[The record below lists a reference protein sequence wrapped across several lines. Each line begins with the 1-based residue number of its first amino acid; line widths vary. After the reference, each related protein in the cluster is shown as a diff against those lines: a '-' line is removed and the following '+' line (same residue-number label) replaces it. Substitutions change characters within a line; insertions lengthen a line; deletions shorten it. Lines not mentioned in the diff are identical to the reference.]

1 MELDQ
6 SLDAIIA
13 SKPKGGIRKR
23 RPRQNKPK
31 TPAGKQQ
38 TTNAVAAIKTVI
50 SEESKI
56 IVSNLP
62 TDVTEAQ
69 IKDLFVQS
77 IGPCKRVSLAYGP
90 NGRSKGIATVI
101 FSRPGDAS
109 RAFEQYDGRMVDG
122 TRKLRVEIILNP
134 GKQLNSL
141 AARVAPLAKTTK
153 ADSKKKQARKPANNN
168 RRRRAQR
175 PKKSAEE
182 LDKEM
187 DDYFTGGEAAASTN
201 TENKE

>member
-23 RPRQNKPK
+23 RARSNKPK
-31 TPAGKQQ
+31 PTKNAKPAVNTASALKS
-38 TTNAVAAIKTVI
+38 VI

-69 IKDLFVQS
+69 VKELFVKS

-90 NGRSKGIATVI
+90 NGRSKGIATII
-101 FSRPGDAS
+101 FSRPGDAT
-109 RAFEQYDGRMVDG
+109 RAYEQYEGRLVDG
-122 TRKLRVEIILNP
+122 TRKMKVEIILDP
-134 GKQLNSL
+134 SRQLNSL
-141 AARVAPLAKTTK
+141 AARVSPASNASATASKNGAKSSKRKTT
-153 ADSKKKQARKPANNN
+153 
-168 RRRRAQR
+168 RRRRTPNR

-187 DDYFTGGEAAASTN
+187 DDYFGSNE
-201 TENKE
+201 KE

>member
-1 MELDQ
+1 MSMELDQ

-23 RPRQNKPK
+23 RSRVNKPK
-31 TPAGKQQ
+31 ASKANKTSND
-38 TTNAVAAIKTVI
+38 TVSTIKSVI

-62 TDVTEAQ
+62 PDVTEAQ
-69 IKDLFVQS
+69 VRELFVKS

-101 FSRPGDAS
+101 FSRQGDAT
-109 RAFEQYDGRMVDG
+109 RAYEQYEGRMVDG
-122 TRKLRVEIILNP
+122 TRKMKVEIILDP
-134 GKQLNSL
+134 SRQLNSL
-141 AARVAPLAKTTK
+141 AARVAPAKANTPNKPK
-153 ADSKKKQARKPANNN
+153 ASKKRNVRRSKGNN
-168 RRRRAQR
+168 R

-187 DDYFTGGEAAASTN
+187 DDYFGSN
-201 TENKE
+201 TENK

>member
-1 MELDQ
+1 MSMELDQ

-23 RPRQNKPK
+23 RSRVSKPKAPKANKPSND
-31 TPAGKQQ
+31 TAS
-38 TTNAVAAIKTVI
+38 TIKSVI

-62 TDVTEAQ
+62 ADVTEPQ
-69 IKDLFVQS
+69 VRELFVKS

-101 FSRPGDAS
+101 FSRPGDAT
-109 RAFEQYDGRMVDG
+109 RAYEQYEGRVVDG
-122 TRKLRVEIILNP
+122 TRKMKVEIILDP
-134 GKQLNSL
+134 SRQLNSL
-141 AARVAPLAKTTK
+141 AARVAPAKANTS
-153 ADSKKKQARKPANNN
+153 SKPKST
-168 RRRRAQR
+168 RRRNIRRGKGNSR

-187 DDYFTGGEAAASTN
+187 DDYFGSN
-201 TENKE
+201 TENKNDQGLMI